1 MTMINGDGRCGVHGL
16 VACPDCARYQ
26 EAVRQATIGPKWGP
40 KKPDH
45 PSVGRMCP
53 ACHKPFAAGDFT
65 TLIALGP
72 GDSEHDRALARADLP
87 YTAVGLEVHWACAY
101 G

>member
-1 MTMINGDGRCGVHGL
+1 
-16 VACPDCARYQ
+16 
-26 EAVRQATIGPKWGP
+26 
-40 KKPDH
+40 
-45 PSVGRMCP
+45 MCP